1 MVGSPGQHLLE
12 GFMTSFMTS
21 SLVKVLFSLNRKVPV
36 CFFPVVEN
44 VLSQIHIQLAARG
57 EFFI

>member
-1 MVGSPGQHLLE
+1 
-12 GFMTSFMTS
+12 MTSFMTS